1 MYSRPSLTARR
12 YKPDVK
18 IRFVTEE
25 LAFES
30 DADAAQFIFD
40 NNGQHLLDGRD
51 DGLRFLTGKAG
62 PLFETAK
69 VAAFGKV
76 DIKGQI

>member
-1 MYSRPSLTARR
+1 M
-12 YKPDVK
+12 K

-30 DADAAQFIFD
+30 DQETCQF
-40 NNGQHLLDGRD
+40 LLRHAPEDILEEKEEQVR
-51 DGLRFLTGKAG
+51 LLAGKASVI
-62 PLFETAK
+62 FEQAK
-69 VAAFGKV
+69 QAAFKSV

>member
-1 MYSRPSLTARR
+1 M
-12 YKPDVK
+12 K

-30 DADAAQFIFD
+30 DQETCQFLLQHAAEDILEEKE
-40 NNGQHLLDGRD
+40 GQVLL
-51 DGLRFLTGKAG
+51 LTSKAAAV
-62 PLFETAK
+62 FEQAK
-69 VAAFGKV
+69 QAAFKSV